1 MGVCV
6 FMLLWFILYT
16 MGLAGLCA
24 RRANDTDSQLFHRG
38 VSANF
43 LMTGTSFFF
52 IFASVLMVICIALYT
67 PGILMRQYIAKP
79 LMNPDANPALK
90 AAILPSLENTNL
102 TSFFR

>member
-1 MGVCV
+1 M

-24 RRANDTDSQLFHRG
+24 RRANETYSQVFHRG
-38 VSANF
+38 VSANL

-52 IFASVLMVICIALYT
+52 IFASILMIVCIVLYT

-79 LMNPDANPALK
+79 LMNPDSNPSVK
-90 AAILPSLENTNL
+90 AAILPALENTNL
-102 TSFFR
+102 TSFLK